1 MLTRV
6 MQWNVVVSEEI
17 EDIEEDLGVM
27 NWPESFSSRPGLV
40 QLVNKSREEDWLVY
54 RASLTHGRLDGK
66 DVWAQEIIK
75 ITRNDRKHKWTQF
88 DVVQS
93 ELIHDDEDKM
103 GLVTIV
109 NERIENNWSVW
120 GELMYSN
127 HNGKDCW
134 TISMVKNDD
143 PRESESLM

>member
-17 EDIEEDLGVM
+17 EDIEEDLGVI
-27 NWPESFSSRPGLV
+27 NWPKSFSSRPGLV
-40 QLVNKSREEDWLVY
+40 QQVNKTREEDWLVY

-93 ELIHDDEDKM
+93 ELIHDDEDKL

-109 NERIENNWSVW
+109 NERIEDNWSVF
-120 GELMYSN
+120 GRLMYSN

-134 TISMVKNDD
+134 TISMGKNDD